1 MEQFQ
6 DPPIPESQK
15 KFMSQLAHD
24 FRAAISYVSFYPVNS
39 SFVTQSVQKLYKD
52 FQKILHHV
60 QPLYIHAEDEKLYI
74 NDFALSPLD
83 DLLRLFQDRNIQGV
97 EIIKDI
103 SLQELTAWLQVITFP
118 FEENAKNF
126 KKNQKSNIRPFSKT
140 ESEPTPEISEQSLSV
155 TLPSSEFPATLVDT
169 SSQKIDD
176 GLERNRQALL
186 GFVAEA
192 WQFSQIQRRTLGA
205 STEMAHLLETFDQLF
220 NRLLDRMEK
229 TSPDFKNIY
238 AWFKNPTGDFLSDG
252 EATSMYP
259 LLEIAINNGW
269 PSVLF
274 DPATEGL
281 VSDCLT
287 YWANNNQQDL
297 IEKAVFSLADGLKG
311 NPMERQLAL
320 THLMDARPWVKN
332 AKLVE
337 KVLDQ
342 LNGLI
347 ASEIYP
353 GTYQSALLL
362 AWDLVEA
369 ALDLNKEQ
377 PVLTLLATLHFQ
389 ADDEMSSFPECSS
402 IARHWLYERSTPELI
417 RRLVNCAYR
426 AGKLNHFPL
435 LGEMAGPLLLEDFF
449 ETPLEQKDQALNLL
463 YEMREAVRSA
473 LVEWLA
479 GAEEAKIPMIFP
491 VLRSCGLDAPLAL
504 QLSSWIAQGSQKL
517 KSDLIT
523 LIAEINDPVG
533 ALALRS
539 ALLDDSEEIAVQAA
553 LVVGKVHFTPAI
565 QMLLKTVKLR
575 ESHSGSTDAFVGAI
589 CQTLGELG
597 QSEAIHFLED
607 VAKKK
612 SILRNKNFS
621 NETRL
626 HSIEA
631 LAKIDQP
638 ESWRFLNDLRKEENP
653 ALKDALD
660 KIMREKTHAV

>member
-1 MEQFQ
+1 MYQFQ
-6 DPPIPESQK
+6 APPIPVSQK

-39 SFVTQSVQKLYKD
+39 SFVTQSVQKLHKD
-52 FQKILHHV
+52 FQKILYHV
-60 QPLYIHAEDEKLYI
+60 QPLYIHAKEEKLYI

-83 DLLRLFQDRNIQGV
+83 DLLHLFQDRNIQGV

-118 FEENAKNF
+118 FEEDAENF
-126 KKNQKSNIRPFSKT
+126 KPNQKSNIRPFSKT
-140 ESEPTPEISEQSLSV
+140 VSEPIPEMFEQSL
-155 TLPSSEFPATLVDT
+155 TLAPPEPSATLTGPDL
-169 SSQKIDD
+169 QNADD

-192 WQFSQIQRRTLGA
+192 WQFSQIQRRTLGT
-205 STEMAHLLETFDQLF
+205 STEMSHLLETFDQLF

-229 TSPDFKNIY
+229 SSPDFKNIY
-238 AWFKNPTGDFLSDG
+238 AWFKNPTGDFLADG

-259 LLEIAINNGW
+259 LLEIAIKNGW

-287 YWANNNQQDL
+287 YWSNNNQQSL
-297 IEKAVFSLADGLKG
+297 IEKTVFSLADGLRG

-342 LNGLI
+342 LNVLI
-347 ASEIYP
+347 ASEVYP

-389 ADDEMSSFPECSS
+389 ADDEASTFPECSS

-435 LGEMAGPLLLEDFF
+435 LGEMAGPILLEDFL
-449 ETPLEQKDQALNLL
+449 ETPTEQKDEALKLL

-479 GAEEAKIPMIFP
+479 GAEEDKIPMIYP
-491 VLRSCGLDAPLAL
+491 VLRCCGLDASLAL
-504 QLSSWIAQGSQKL
+504 QLSSWIAKGGQKL
-517 KSDLIT
+517 KTDLIT
-523 LIAEINDPVG
+523 LIAEIKDPVG

-539 ALLDDSEEIAVQAA
+539 ALLDKSEEIAVQAA
-553 LVVGKVHFTPAI
+553 LVIGQIHFTPAI
-565 QMLLKTVKLR
+565 PMLLKTVKLR
-575 ESHSGSTDAFVGAI
+575 ESYSSSTDAFVAAI
-589 CQTLGELG
+589 CQTLGQLG

-612 SILRNKNFS
+612 PILQSKNFS
-621 NETRL
+621 AGPRL
-626 HSIEA
+626 QAIEA
-631 LAKIDQP
+631 LAKINQP
-638 ESWRFLNDLRKEENP
+638 ESWHFLHDLQKEENP
-653 ALKDALD
+653 ALKETLD
-660 KIMREKTHAV
+660 KIMWEKTHAV